1 MCVGRIVQRGWWLC
15 CMGGG
20 RGMLRRIRRTLMGR
34 MYTCPLPTAKT
45 LTKDGVK
52 KANRHDR
59 YAKCVIPFL
68 EQAAMSRSHTT
79 RLHIM
84 IANMWIEFSTIIW
97 YVPYLPLYH
106 SSFSCLTMLTQHS
119 LAIYILLAIHAH
131 RSVKCTAASA
141 EIRMQDLERM
151 PQYTGEPSPAL
162 HDTVH

>member
-1 MCVGRIVQRGWWLC
+1 
-15 CMGGG
+15 
-20 RGMLRRIRRTLMGR
+20 

-84 IANMWIEFSTIIW
+84 IANMWIEFSTIIL
-97 YVPYLPLYH
+97 YVPLP
-106 SSFSCLTMLTQHS
+106 S
-119 LAIYILLAIHAH
+119 
-131 RSVKCTAASA
+131 
-141 EIRMQDLERM
+141 
-151 PQYTGEPSPAL
+151 G
-162 HDTVH
+162 